1 MRHLLLALSL
11 CSVSAAASAMP
22 NSTFLQKTNALKAKG
37 PLAAFLGD
45 VGLLKRQVRQDGE
58 QLEAENKALEA
69 AGKRKHYCAPEGS
82 ALALKG
88 LMAAV
93 NAVPSGRAVAY
104 VDQGRVPQLH
114 RAAPSLPQLTVSV
127 IQRRSRFKY

>member
-11 CSVSAAASAMP
+11 CSFSAAASAMP
-22 NSTFLQKTNALKAKG
+22 VSTFLQKANALKAKG
-37 PLAAFLGD
+37 PLAAFSGD

-58 QLEAENKALEA
+58 QLKAENKALEA

-82 ALALKG
+82 ALTLKD

-93 NAVPSGRAVAY
+93 NAVPIAE
-104 VDQGRVPQLH
+104 
-114 RAAPSLPQLTVSV
+114 
-127 IQRRSRFKY
+127 RSRTSTKDAFRNYIALRHPCRS